1 MADKIFSIHAPTGQ
15 SEKEI
20 VSSNEFSDKGR
31 NIGYPNKFSV
41 YVTKLAQSDGSQSIT
56 ETRQLSDIVGNRLY
70 LYHRPLV
77 NADGSI
83 TTITLSDG
91 TIDTSLTNAKQG
103 YVVFTSLPANT
114 FTVSYFAANDPNS
127 LWYVNNL
134 QDDMM
139 EVQKVLGISNE
150 TGYPG
155 VRNLAYAL
163 FDKPNDANLS
173 GVAQRAVYLPHLASN
188 ITIGSTDDSTLTGIL
203 GNTHTINIGRGLD
216 NFITNTTGAK
226 FYTSNGTK
234 NIRIDLGDRTG
245 DTVYYYGRLSG
256 EGPLTIGGPL
266 WPMYSG
272 ALGGS
277 LTSGYYNNSMLR
289 VNGDGAFLGNV
300 LAVGSISIVNLTG
313 SISTNYGDFT
323 VTDELSVYGTTHT
336 YGLLDANE
344 TLIKQNITVNGD
356 LLAGNINGQGG
367 NGQTL
372 VDNLDPSEVAHSYK
386 TVTRKV
392 IPNTVLRGRP
402 LLDFKFPANTAYTF
416 AKQLTYTNL
425 CGDSWQITGFANATA
440 GPSGLHTDIIQ
451 VNFADYPIPIVSGTY
466 GTSGNISGIWC
477 PGLMD
482 PGSLWLTDLNNG
494 FTTPIYGYTIESGT
508 STHIHKLNV
517 FSPEL
522 ITNSRVSTND
532 SLILYNKHSRPYN
545 FITANGGPSA
555 TFSVYASSTYPFE
568 VSFEDEVRKMT
579 SSTTNISLDTALENS
594 TEGLTGNYTGIAYIF
609 ANNSTDP
616 ENPPGFKSR
625 NIPFSMPGETAI
637 GEVIAQYS
645 GSKWNILQ
653 TTSYRPGAIYDTAW
667 IPITSYTGMG
677 RSIGPITSS
686 DTFFFAHDFG
696 VDVDIFRTSAD
707 LYLARR
713 NTTSP
718 VSWTQNNPTAYMLSV
733 RDARSNFGFS
743 GSFAK
748 IPLTNT
754 RYSGSPSVSTGRDAS
769 VFYMDS
775 KFIGIQLSSELIYP
789 NFDNSSNYDYLRL
802 VIRRD
807 S

>member
-1 MADKIFSIHAPTGQ
+1 MADIIFSTHAPTGQ

-20 VSSNEFSDKGR
+20 VSSNEFSEQGR

-41 YVTKLAQSDGSQSIT
+41 YVTKLAQSDGSQPVVENRELT
-56 ETRQLSDIVGNRLY
+56 DIVGNRLY

-77 NADGSI
+77 NANGSI

-103 YVVFTSLPANT
+103 YIVFTSLPAGS
-114 FTVSYFAANDPNS
+114 FTVSYFAAADSNS
-127 LWYVNNL
+127 LWYINNL
-134 QDDMM
+134 QNDMM
-139 EVQKVLGISNE
+139 EVQKVLGIGNE

-155 VRNLAYAL
+155 TRNLAYAL

-173 GVAQRAVYLPHLASN
+173 GVAQRAVYVSHLDEN
-188 ITIGSTDDSTLTGIL
+188 IVIGSTDDSTLSGTL
-203 GNTHTINIGRGLD
+203 GNSHTVQLGRGLD
-216 NFITNTTGAK
+216 NIVIDATGIQL
-226 FYTSNGTK
+226 YTSNGTRYT
-234 NIRIDLGDRTG
+234 NIELGDRTG
-245 DTVYYYGRLSG
+245 DTIYYYGRLSG
-256 EGPLTIGGPL
+256 EGPLTVGGPL
-266 WPMYSG
+266 WPNYSG
-272 ALGGS
+272 NLGGS
-277 LTSGYYNNSMLR
+277 LTTGYYNNSMLR

-323 VTDELSVYGTTHT
+323 ITDELRVYGVTHT
-336 YGLLDANE
+336 HGLLDANE
-344 TLIKQNITVNGD
+344 TLVKQNITVNGD
-356 LLAGNINGQGG
+356 LLAGDVNGQGG

-372 VDNLDPSEVAHSYK
+372 IDNLDASEIAHNYK

-392 IPNTVLRGRP
+392 LPNTVLKGRP

-416 AKQLTYTNL
+416 AKELTSAVL

-440 GPSGLHTDIIQ
+440 GPSGTHPNIIQ
-451 VNFADYPIPIVSGTY
+451 VNFADYPIPIVSGSF

-482 PGSLWLTDLNNG
+482 PGSLWLTDLTNG
-494 FTTPIYGYTIESGT
+494 FTTPTYGYTIESGD
-508 STHIHKLNV
+508 STYIYKLNV

-522 ITNSRVSTND
+522 VTNSRVTTND
-532 SLILYNKHSRPYN
+532 SLVLYNKYSRPYN
-545 FITANGGPSA
+545 FITAAGGPA
-555 TFSVYASSTYPFE
+555 PTFTVYASSTYPFE

-579 SSTTNISLDTALENS
+579 SSSSSIDLSSALENS
-594 TEGLTGNYTGIAYIF
+594 AEGLVGNYTGIAYIF
-609 ANNSTDP
+609 ANNNSDP
-616 ENPPGFKSR
+616 EDPPGFKTRS
-625 NIPFSMPGETAI
+625 IPFSMPGETAI
-637 GEVIAQYS
+637 GEVIALYS
-645 GSKWNILQ
+645 GSVWNILQ
-653 TTSYRPGAIYDTAW
+653 TTSYRPGAVYDSAW
-667 IPITSYTGMG
+667 IPIVSYTGEG
-677 RSIGPITSS
+677 RSIGPLSS
-686 DTFFFAHDFG
+686 SGKFFFTHDFG
-696 VDVDIFRTSAD
+696 VDVDLYKISTD

-718 VSWTQNNPTAYMLSV
+718 VSWTQNNPVSYMFSSRDV
-733 RDARSNFGFS
+733 RAGFGFS

-748 IPLTNT
+748 VPLTNT

-769 VFYMDS
+769 IFYMDS
-775 KFIGIQLSSELIYP
+775 KFIGIQLSPELIYP